1 MLLLLKRKTFVI
13 ILSLLCHAAFAQ
25 NNVKPLCRID
35 TAASFIGIDKLD
47 NTYLVTPD
55 NELLKYSPTGKLLW
69 NYSNRNLGRLTQ
81 IDVTDPFRVVLFY
94 PALEQL
100 VVLNNN
106 LNEINRYSFA
116 QDATR
121 QITLVASA
129 NTNGYWVFDQ
139 NNRELIR
146 LSNDFADE
154 LQSGNYYQI
163 TGKDVKPTM
172 MRADNQYVY
181 LYDPQQ
187 GVLQFDRFG
196 AYIKTIVTGA
206 LTNFQV
212 KENFLICTLGNS
224 VKKINIQSSLAVTI
238 PLQIQQPV
246 LQAAAGNQIISILT
260 GKAVFLYA
268 LKQWPELTGPD

>member
-1 MLLLLKRKTFVI
+1 MHLLLKLKFVF

-25 NNVKPLCRID
+25 NNVKPLFRID
-35 TAASFIGIDKLD
+35 TTASFISIDKLD
-47 NTYLVTPD
+47 NTYLVTAD

-81 IDVTDPFRVVLFY
+81 IDATDPFRIVLFY
-94 PALEQL
+94 PALEQV

-146 LSNDFADE
+146 LSNNFADE
-154 LQSGNYYQI
+154 LQSGNYYQR

-172 MRADNQYVY
+172 IRADNQYVY

-196 AYIKTIVTGA
+196 AYVKTIATGA

-238 PLQIQQPV
+238 PLPIQQPV
-246 LQAAAGNQIISILT
+246 LQIAAGNQIISILT